1 MDFLFFRCRSSKRFF
16 LNMKQQILYLTFL
29 YMLSLW
35 NRIEKKSVYCMP
47 TKRPILFFLILFF
60 YQWEDKRHKS
70 QSNANTSL
78 LHRFKCRWVKSLKGY
93 STFSLLSIWYNF
105 TYYIVVVVVVVVDG
119 NLSHFWYCQ
128 KRRRN
133 FYHIIW
139 FMI

>member
-1 MDFLFFRCRSSKRFF
+1 MSFSSNYNSRERFF
-16 LNMKQQILYLTFL
+16 HLNVKKKSRYLTFL

-35 NRIEKKSVYCMP
+35 NRMKKKSVYCMP

-70 QSNANTSL
+70 QTNTNTSL

-105 TYYIVVVVVVVVDG
+105 TYYIVVVVVIVVVDG
-119 NLSHFWYCQ
+119 NLSHFFFFYC
-128 KRRRN
+128 
-133 FYHIIW
+133 
-139 FMI
+139 